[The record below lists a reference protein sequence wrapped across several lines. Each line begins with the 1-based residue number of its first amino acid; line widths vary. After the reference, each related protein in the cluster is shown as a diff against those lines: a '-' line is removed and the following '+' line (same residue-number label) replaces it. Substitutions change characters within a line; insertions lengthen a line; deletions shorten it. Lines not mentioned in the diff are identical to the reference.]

1 MPRRLTLAALVLLF
15 ALLGACTVGGQSATP
30 APTTAPVT
38 DTAPAEEPPETDTA
52 PTTAPTIVPTEATGG
67 ATPTVQA
74 TSAPTAGMTPTV
86 GTTAEPTAEAT
97 QAATGVPTTAP
108 TGEAT
113 AEATGTV
120 ADGDAPELNSTYTSR
135 ASGVSF
141 DVPEDWEVDLQVDT
155 RGSSPVDQVGVRP
168 PDDDSLVLLQVF
180 RLNREIGPE
189 DLSALKSELDR
200 AFRTLARQNGGRLLS
215 SRPYEEGDLRGYEY
229 RYTYD
234 TGTAAAEVRVF
245 AVFKGDRQYNL
256 QLEAT
261 PENQRR
267 YGTLIERMAASL
279 ELPDEPP
286 AEATEAPASGAPGRY
301 ESPEGLIAFDY
312 PEDWEL
318 VAGTSGPGG
327 SNNLENLTLRAPD
340 GEAGMVVSVIQL
352 TREIESPADF
362 ARARRE
368 VSQQLGAAV
377 EAAGGRVVS
386 TRAYRE
392 GDLRGFEYRL
402 RFELQ
407 GQQFEG
413 RQVHVFAG
421 DKQYTVNLETRAG
434 RQDQYRDA
442 QEEVLSSF
450 EIGQGE

>member
-1 MPRRLTLAALVLLF
+1 V
-15 ALLGACTVGGQSATP
+15 
-30 APTTAPVT
+30 
-38 DTAPAEEPPETDTA
+38 
-52 PTTAPTIVPTEATGG
+52 
-67 ATPTVQA
+67 
-74 TSAPTAGMTPTV
+74 
-86 GTTAEPTAEAT
+86 
-97 QAATGVPTTAP
+97 
-108 TGEAT
+108 
-113 AEATGTV
+113 
-120 ADGDAPELNSTYTSR
+120 PELTSTYTSR
-135 ASGVSF
+135 VSGVSF
-141 DVPEDWEVDLQVDT
+141 DVPEDWEVDLQVET

-168 PDDDSLVLLQVF
+168 PDDGSLVLLQVF

-189 DLSALKSELDR
+189 ELPALKSELDR
-200 AFRTLARQNGGRLLS
+200 AFGTLARQNGGRLLS

-261 PENQRR
+261 PEDQRR

-286 AEATEAPASGAPGRY
+286 AEATQAPASDTPGRY

-318 VAGTSGPGG
+318 ETGTSGPGG
-327 SNNLENLTLRAPD
+327 SDNLENLTLRAPD
-340 GEAGMVVSVIQL
+340 RQAGIVVSVIQL
-352 TREIESPADF
+352 NREIESQADF

-368 VSQQLGAAV
+368 VTQQLEAAV
-377 EAAGGRVVS
+377 EAADGRVVS
-386 TRAYRE
+386 TSAYRE

-413 RQVHVFAG
+413 RQVHIFEG

-434 RQDQYRDA
+434 RQDRYRDA
-442 QEEVLSSF
+442 QEEVLSSL